1 MTPDEKWKLV
11 SAANRMLRNAVRDRI
26 CRHHT
31 EWDSLQI
38 EAETNRELI
47 RART

>member
-11 SAANRMLRNAVRDRI
+11 SSANRMLRNAVKDRI
-26 CRHHT
+26 CRHHAG
-31 EWDSLQI
+31 WDPQQI
-38 EAETNRELI
+38 DAETSRELI